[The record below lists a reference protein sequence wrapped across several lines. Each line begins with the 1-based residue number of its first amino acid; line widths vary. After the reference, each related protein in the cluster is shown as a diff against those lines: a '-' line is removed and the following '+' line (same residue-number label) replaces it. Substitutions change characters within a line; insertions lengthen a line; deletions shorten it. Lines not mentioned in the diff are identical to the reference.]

1 MKNLIKRILYSL
13 GYEVRNL
20 NVEPGSIRRPV
31 GNFKV
36 LLEDLRHRGLT
47 CKTILDVGAHKT
59 SWSRMAKEVYPEANF
74 VLIEPQ
80 IEMKEDLER
89 FCEEFK
95 GSVYFLAG
103 AGAEKGTLRLT
114 IWDDSYGSTF
124 ALEPD
129 ENLKKTRKQREVEII
144 TIDDL
149 INSSKI
155 DNPELIKLDI
165 QGFELEALKGAQKT
179 FGYTEV
185 YILEV
190 SLFQFWSD
198 NTPIFSDVVNFM
210 LERDYVVYDFAGFW
224 RRPLDGALGQCDVCF
239 VKRNGFLRKTQ
250 SSG

>member
-114 IWDDSYGSTF
+114 IWDDF
-124 ALEPD
+124 IWL
-129 ENLKKTRKQREVEII
+129 NFCTRAR
-144 TIDDL
+144 
-149 INSSKI
+149 
-155 DNPELIKLDI
+155 
-165 QGFELEALKGAQKT
+165 
-179 FGYTEV
+179 
-185 YILEV
+185 
-190 SLFQFWSD
+190 
-198 NTPIFSDVVNFM
+198 
-210 LERDYVVYDFAGFW
+210 
-224 RRPLDGALGQCDVCF
+224 
-239 VKRNGFLRKTQ
+239 
-250 SSG
+250 

>member
-1 MKNLIKRILYSL
+1 
-13 GYEVRNL
+13 
-20 NVEPGSIRRPV
+20 
-31 GNFKV
+31 
-36 LLEDLRHRGLT
+36 
-47 CKTILDVGAHKT
+47 
-59 SWSRMAKEVYPEANF
+59 MAKEVYPEANF

-114 IWDDSYGSTF
+114 IWDDSSGSTF